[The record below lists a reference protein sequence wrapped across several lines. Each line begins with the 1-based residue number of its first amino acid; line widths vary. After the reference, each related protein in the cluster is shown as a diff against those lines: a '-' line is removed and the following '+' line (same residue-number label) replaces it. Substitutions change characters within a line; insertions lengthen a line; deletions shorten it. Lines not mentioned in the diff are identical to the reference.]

1 MFNPVTSPI
10 IKKDL
15 KVISRSMKF
24 SWGLFAYEAV
34 LFIVFL
40 MSLSIMNVSSTV
52 YGGVR
57 SNLDVYNGYIY
68 FFPIVG
74 ITELVIIAL
83 IIPIITASSISGERE
98 RKTMDVLL
106 TTTISAPAIILGKI
120 GSAVIRVM
128 TFIIASLPMLSLA
141 FLVGGL
147 SWLTLFKYILMAFIF
162 ACFAGSVGIFASSI
176 CRKSITAIILSYVIY
191 LGIYGVPFVV
201 WLLEYLVNIQRTR
214 YYITPFALMI
224 NPVFSFIVFFVGDM
238 SSYSI
243 TDELFNN
250 SNGALSFIFSDGVY
264 IIISQVLQIGLTA
277 MFVWFA
283 SMRIKPGK
291 K

>member
-1 MFNPVTSPI
+1 MFNPFTSPI

-34 LFIVFL
+34 LTVVFL
-40 MSLSIMNVSSTV
+40 MSLSVMNITSS
-52 YGGVR
+52 YSMGIR
-57 SNLDVYNGYIY
+57 SNVDIYSGYIY

-74 ITELVIIAL
+74 VTELIIIAL
-83 IIPIITASSISGERE
+83 IVPIITASSISGERE

-128 TFIIASLPMLSLA
+128 IFIIASLPLLSLS

-147 SWLTLFKYILMAFIF
+147 SWLTLFKYILLAFFF
-162 ACFAGSVGIFASSI
+162 ACFAGSVGIFASSV

-191 LGIYGVPFVV
+191 LGIYGLPFVI
-201 WLLEYLVNIQRTR
+201 WLLEYLVNIQRTK
-214 YYITPFALMI
+214 YYLTPFALMI
-224 NPVFSFIVFFVGDM
+224 NPVFTFVVFFTGDM
-238 SSYSI
+238 SNYNVPE
-243 TDELFNN
+243 ELFNH
-250 SNGALSFIFSDGVY
+250 SRGLLGFILGEGVY
-264 IIISQVLQIGLTA
+264 IIMSQLLQLGLTA
-277 MFVWFA
+277 MFVCFA
-283 SMRIKPGK
+283 AMRIKPGK

>member
-1 MFNPVTSPI
+1 MFNPFTSPI

-34 LFIVFL
+34 LMIVFL
-40 MSLSIMNVSSTV
+40 MSLSIMNLSSS
-52 YGGVR
+52 YGQGVL
-57 SNLDVYNGYIY
+57 SNVDVYNGYIY
-68 FFPIVG
+68 FFPAVG

-83 IIPIITASSISGERE
+83 IVPIITASSISGERE

-128 TFIIASLPMLSLA
+128 MFVIASLPLLSLS

-147 SWLTLFKYILMAFIF
+147 SWITLFIYILLAFLF

-176 CRKSITAIILSYVIY
+176 CKKSITAIILAYVIY
-191 LGIYGVPFVV
+191 LVIYGIPFVI
-201 WLLEYLVNIQRTR
+201 WLLEYMININRTS
-214 YYITPFALMI
+214 YYLAPLALTI

-238 SSYSI
+238 SNYHLLEEI
-243 TDELFNN
+243 FNP
-250 SNGALSFIFSDGVY
+250 SKGFWSFLLSDGIY
-264 IIISQVLQIGLTA
+264 LTISQLTQLGLTVI
-277 MFVWFA
+277 FVILA
-283 SMRIKPGK
+283 SLRIKPGK

>member
-1 MFNPVTSPI
+1 MFNPFTSPI

-40 MSLSIMNVSSTV
+40 MSISIMNVSSSL

-57 SNLDVYNGYIY
+57 SNIDLYNGYIY

-74 ITELVIIAL
+74 ITELIIIAL

-147 SWLTLFKYILMAFIF
+147 SWLTLFKYFCML
-162 ACFAGSVGIFASSI
+162 
-176 CRKSITAIILSYVIY
+176 CRKCRNLCFFRLQKIYNCHHSFLRNLSGNIWSAICSNACGISY
-191 LGIYGVPFVV
+191 
-201 WLLEYLVNIQRTR
+201 
-214 YYITPFALMI
+214 
-224 NPVFSFIVFFVGDM
+224 
-238 SSYSI
+238 
-243 TDELFNN
+243 
-250 SNGALSFIFSDGVY
+250 
-264 IIISQVLQIGLTA
+264 
-277 MFVWFA
+277 
-283 SMRIKPGK
+283 
-291 K
+291 

>member
-1 MFNPVTSPI
+1 MFNPFTSPI

-40 MSLSIMNVSSTV
+40 MSISIMNVSSSL

-57 SNLDVYNGYIY
+57 SNIDLYNGYIY

-74 ITELVIIAL
+74 ITELIIIAL

-147 SWLTLFKYILMAFIF
+147 SWLTLFKYIILAFIF
-162 ACFAGSVGIFASSI
+162 ACFAGSVGIFASSV

-191 LGIYGVPFVV
+191 LGIYGLPFVV
-201 WLLEYLVNIQRTR
+201 MLVEYLINIQRNK
-214 YYITPFALMI
+214 YFVTPFALMI
-224 NPVFSFIVFFVGDM
+224 NPVFSFLVFFVGDM

-243 TDELFNN
+243 TDEIFN
-250 SNGALSFIFSDGVY
+250 SPKGIMSFIIKDGVY
-264 IIISQVLQIGLTA
+264 ITLSQIVQIGLTVL
-277 MFVWFA
+277 FVFFA
-283 SMRIKPGK
+283 AKRIKPGK